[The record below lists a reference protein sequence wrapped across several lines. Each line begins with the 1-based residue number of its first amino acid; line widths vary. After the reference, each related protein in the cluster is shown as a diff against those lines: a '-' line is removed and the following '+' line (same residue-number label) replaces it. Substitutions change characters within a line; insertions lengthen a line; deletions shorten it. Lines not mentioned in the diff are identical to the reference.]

1 MVGRAVQECS
11 AWQDSECRGAAPL
24 SRRSGSGRRS
34 CGEGAESTPW
44 HDVSQEVR
52 RRSRASSRGD
62 AAVRTEATTSRSK
75 SRPAGGRGPC
85 RGCPTSWVTCGR
97 ARQGASSTWMY
108 EKQCRQPCSQP
119 TWALHGCRYDDVAL
133 FLHDSCRAYA
143 TSTPCSLL
151 VALLHRSCRVE
162 MYDAP
167 PWRRPLHWLLLR
179 LGLII
184 VPVCTPRLCLGMRS
198 YPTLGQGRV
207 PVLEDV
213 EGDDTLH
220 CH

>member
-1 MVGRAVQECS
+1 MQELGEVVRGGISRGMVGRAVQECS
-11 AWQDSECRGAAPL
+11 ARQDSECRGAAPL
-24 SRRSGSGRRS
+24 SRRSESGRRS

-62 AAVRTEATTSRSK
+62 AAARTEATASRSK
-75 SRPAGGRGPC
+75 RRPAGGRGPC

-119 TWALHGCRYDDVAL
+119 TWALHGCHYDDVAL

-151 VALLHRSCRVE
+151 VALLHRSCRLE
-162 MYDAP
+162 M
-167 PWRRPLHWLLLR
+167 
-179 LGLII
+179 
-184 VPVCTPRLCLGMRS
+184 
-198 YPTLGQGRV
+198 
-207 PVLEDV
+207 
-213 EGDDTLH
+213 
-220 CH
+220 